1 MKANYE
7 LLLKEVTKQT
17 REFKIHFLK
26 QVKRWA
32 LSNFLSLPDRI
43 KRANDEIK
51 KIREEYDQVHSL
63 SSLDERLKIYSSLN
77 KKKDKCYAEIRRCER
92 WINEG
97 EDVYVSNCLSDAE
110 SLFDGKVEGL
120 AHKLDTKGFIVNGL
134 QFSKLEDDPKLFNL
148 LISSGNKKVHARS
161 ILAAEGSECMKA
173 HFRFIITNA
182 K

>member
-1 MKANYE
+1 MTDNYE
-7 LLLKEVTKQT
+7 LLLREVTKQT
-17 REFKIHFLK
+17 CAFKTHFLK
-26 QVKRWA
+26 QVKQWA
-32 LSNFLSLPDRI
+32 LFNFLKLPDRI
-43 KRANDEIK
+43 ERANDEIK
-51 KIREEYDQVHSL
+51 KMHEEYDQVHSL
-63 SSLDERLKIYSSLN
+63 SSLDERLRAYSAVN
-77 KKKDKCYAEIRRCER
+77 KRSEKCYAEIRRCER

-134 QFSKLEDDPKLFNL
+134 QFSKLEDDPKLFNV
-148 LISSGNKKVHARS
+148 LISSGNKKVYARS